1 MLFSGANVAF
11 AEESGGFVGFGIGGG
26 GAQQHFKQ
34 VFEGISEKADYKSG
48 SGGINYGFVAGYKHF
63 FTPYFGL
70 RYYTNA
76 DFYHNLSKSNHISG
90 GKQKIDIMAISYGF
104 NVDFLG
110 NFISNE
116 TLDFGGFVGVG
127 VGATTLIGK
136 HIKDLKDDITNNGV
150 EVGNSENVST
160 TGLDVAL
167 NFGLRTN
174 IAAYH
179 GVELAVRVPFMPVE
193 YYRFRQ
199 ANGNDINST
208 MTTTFGQTFSILAR
222 YTFSF

>member
-1 MLFSGANVAF
+1 M
-11 AEESGGFVGFGIGGG
+11 
-26 GAQQHFKQ
+26 
-34 VFEGISEKADYKSG
+34 
-48 SGGINYGFVAGYKHF
+48 
-63 FTPYFGL
+63 
-70 RYYTNA
+70 
-76 DFYHNLSKSNHISG
+76 
-90 GKQKIDIMAISYGF
+90 
-104 NVDFLG
+104 
-110 NFISNE
+110 
-116 TLDFGGFVGVG
+116 
-127 VGATTLIGK
+127 
-136 HIKDLKDDITNNGV
+136 KDDIASVGV
-150 EVGNSENVST
+150 EAGNSENVST

-174 IAAYH
+174 IAKYH